1 VTVGRRPTD
10 GSSER
15 GETDS
20 IVPQVRGHWP
30 RRACSVSGV
39 FGQSPGWRVCLEFLD
54 GAWSR
59 FDVADARDLGEDSRV
74 EELDIRYARS
84 GGVAIAYQV
93 VGDGETDL
101 VFVPD
106 FMSNLVYN
114 WTWHFY
120 RDFYERLAESFR
132 LILFDKRGTGL
143 SDHGGQFAALETRM
157 DDLRAVLDEVG
168 STRAVV
174 FGAHEG
180 SGMAALYAATYP
192 ERVRALVLFHPNPG
206 PDEGYGPDAERE
218 LAELRD
224 QWGTRAFCDRLL
236 RYGCPTLYEREEERE
251 WFANEL
257 RLGASPAVAYALNRA
272 FAETDLSEVLPAVR
286 APTLVLYRRGSF
298 GEQPALETAQLI
310 RGARTIP
317 VSGTDYF
324 GLFLSP
330 DIVDEIERFV
340 RGEEAAEVPD
350 TVLATV
356 LFTDLVRST
365 EKVGQLGDRAWREL
379 LERHHAIVRRELS
392 RFRGEERD
400 TAGDGFFATFDG
412 PARAIRCAQAVIES
426 VRELG
431 LEVRAGVHTGEC
443 ELHDGKPSGIAVNI
457 GARTAA
463 EAAAGEIL
471 ATSTVRDLVAG
482 TGLAFQDRGERELK
496 GVPGTW
502 HLYGIRP
509 A

>member
-1 VTVGRRPTD
+1 VD
-10 GSSER
+10 
-15 GETDS
+15 
-20 IVPQVRGHWP
+20 
-30 RRACSVSGV
+30 
-39 FGQSPGWRVCLEFLD
+39 
-54 GAWSR
+54 
-59 FDVADARDLGEDSRV
+59 
-74 EELDIRYARS
+74 ELDIRYARS
-84 GGVAIAYQV
+84 GGIAIAYQV

-101 VFVPD
+101 VYVPD
-106 FMSNLVYN
+106 YMSNLVYN
-114 WTWHFY
+114 WMWHY
-120 RDFYERLAESFR
+120 WRDFYERLAQSFR

-143 SDHGGQFAALETRM
+143 SDHGGHFAALETRM

-168 STRAVV
+168 SSRAVV

-192 ERVRALVLFHPNPG
+192 ERVRALVLFHPGADIDNG
-206 PDEGYGPDAERE
+206 PEEQRG
-218 LAELRD
+218 LADLRD
-224 QWGTRAFCDRLL
+224 RWGTRAYCDELL
-236 RYGCPTLYEREEERE
+236 RHGCPTLYEQEEERE

-272 FAETDLSEVLPAVR
+272 FVETDLSEVLPAVR
-286 APTLVLYRRGSF
+286 APTLVLYRPGSL
-298 GEQPALETAQLI
+298 GERPALETARLI
-310 RGARTIP
+310 RGVRTIP
-317 VSGTDYF
+317 VSGIDYF

-330 DIVDEIERFV
+330 DIADEIERFV
-340 RGEEAAEVPD
+340 RGEEAPEVPD

-365 EKVGQLGDRAWREL
+365 EKAAQLGDRAWHEL
-379 LERHHAIVRRELS
+379 LERHHALVRRELS

-412 PARAIRCAQAVIES
+412 PARAIRCAQAVIEN

-463 EAAAGEIL
+463 EAAAGEVL

-482 TGLAFQDRGERELK
+482 TGLTFQDRGERELK

-502 HLYGIRP
+502 RLYGVLP
-509 A
+509 G